1 MQFEWRC
8 ECYVVD
14 KNICERIQPLIWE
27 SGWICP
33 ILHFKAFSLKSLT
46 RCERVNRYAYHKIDF
61 TTIKL
66 QIPYLQVMS
75 LKPTW
80 DFTILAFS
88 KNEFYGQHEQILYI
102 MKIQSFD
109 QGDSASNSCRQS
121 RVEIYMAQKRLG
133 VEKKI

>member
-1 MQFEWRC
+1 MWMLRSIQKHLWENLASHLGEWLD
-8 ECYVVD
+8 VS
-14 KNICERIQPLIWE
+14 NFTFL
-27 SGWICP
+27 
-33 ILHFKAFSLKSLT
+33 SLFIEVSHKMW
-46 RCERVNRYAYHKIDF
+46 RVNRYAYHKIDF

-66 QIPYLQVMS
+66 QIPDS

-88 KNEFYGQHEQILYI
+88 KYEFYGQHEQVHVLYI

>member
-1 MQFEWRC
+1 MWMLRSIQKHLWENLASHLGEWLDVSNFTFLSFFI
-8 ECYVVD
+8 EVSH
-14 KNICERIQPLIWE
+14 KMW
-27 SGWICP
+27 
-33 ILHFKAFSLKSLT
+33 
-46 RCERVNRYAYHKIDF
+46 RVNRYAYHKIDF

-66 QIPYLQVMS
+66 QIPDLQVMS
-75 LKPTW
+75 LKTTW

-88 KNEFYGQHEQILYI
+88 KNEFYGQHEQVLYI

>member
-1 MQFEWRC
+1 MWMLRSRQKHLWENLASHLGEWLD
-8 ECYVVD
+8 VS
-14 KNICERIQPLIWE
+14 NFTFL
-27 SGWICP
+27 
-33 ILHFKAFSLKSLT
+33 SLFIEVSHKMW
-46 RCERVNRYAYHKIDF
+46 RVNRYAYHKIDF

-66 QIPYLQVMS
+66 QIPDLQVMS
-75 LKPTW
+75 LKTTW

-88 KNEFYGQHEQILYI
+88 KNEFYGQHEQVLYI

-133 VEKKI
+133 VE